1 MKKNNIIGITGL
13 IISAIYGYGITHLRN
28 PSEIFF
34 AGTTVFPILIT
45 IGAVVFSIIIL
56 VRGCIQGERA
66 DTIEFDPKVLKTM
79 GIYTGIFI
87 IYIWIFNKLGFLIS
101 TIFMLTSI
109 LFTLNKGKS
118 QRVINLIIG
127 IIFPVICYIIFAKI
141 FTISLPRGILPF

>member
-34 AGTTVFPILIT
+34 AGTTVFPILVT
-45 IGAVVFSIIIL
+45 VGAVVFSLIIL
-56 VRGCIQGERA
+56 IRGFLQGDKA
-66 DTIEFDPKVLKTM
+66 DKIKFDSKVLKMM

-87 IYIWIFNKLGFLIS
+87 VYIWIFNKIGFLIS
-101 TIFMLTSI
+101 TIFMLTAM

-118 QRVINLIIG
+118 QRTINLIIG
-127 IIFPVICYIIFAKI
+127 IAFPTICYIVFAKI